1 MQTFEKAKILISA
14 LPYFRKFYKK
24 IMVIKYGGHAMI
36 EESLKKA
43 FAEDI
48 ALMKYVGIRPIIV
61 HGGGPQINEVMA
73 KMGLKPK
80 FIEGQRVTDEETMN
94 IVEMVLVGTVNKSI
108 VGLLNE
114 AGVKAVGLSGRDGKL
129 LEVKKKTIY
138 KFNQENKPPE
148 IIDMGRV
155 GEPEKVNPEVLYTL
169 IENDFIPVIAP
180 VGIGP
185 NGLAYNVNAD
195 LVAGAIAEALR
206 AEKLIYISDVKGIID
221 KQGKLISTLY
231 INEIEKLIEEKVVT
245 GGMIPKLKSAQKA
258 LAGGV
263 KKVHIV
269 DGKIEHSLIIEL
281 FTDEGVGTQIIKGEE
296 GKE

>member
-1 MQTFEKAKILISA
+1 
-14 LPYFRKFYKK
+14 
-24 IMVIKYGGHAMI
+24 MVIKYGGHAMI

-129 LEVKKKTIY
+129 LEVRKKTIY
-138 KFNQENKPPE
+138 RFNQENKPPE

-281 FTDEGVGTQIIKGEE
+281 FTDEGVGTQIIKEEE
-296 GKE
+296 GKK